1 MHTLCDILDECQP
14 NSPYSPHQ
22 ELIRLVPDRP
32 GHDRRYAIDITK
44 INQELGWEPRQ
55 SLASGLLKTVE
66 WYLSHPEWIN
76 AIRQQ
81 GEYQG
86 WIKLNYKAREGRY
99 KKL

>member
-1 MHTLCDILDECQP
+1 M
-14 NSPYSPHQ
+14 
-22 ELIRLVPDRP
+22 
-32 GHDRRYAIDITK
+32 DITK
-44 INQELGWEPRQ
+44 IKRVLGWEPRQ

-86 WIKLNYKAREGRY
+86 WMKLNYKAREGRY